1 MTVHK
6 DELTETPVAPA
17 PSRGRVISQ
26 ALVPVVGE
34 VKKAPPFVG
43 RSHFEELLRSKQYAE
58 ALAVLYRMRDVAPDN
73 PSVSR
78 GIVLLKDRLYLDFL
92 ERLGSLDGT
101 PRLAVA
107 LDELSGDEHIVARL
121 VDGIASLGDVFASSK
136 LGRFETAKVLVEL
149 LDRGQLVLRT
159 SGVQRNPTIHFAPH
173 SNGATMDPPSFE
185 ALFERAS
192 DAYLDR
198 RYDEALALF
207 ERCLELRPDNKR
219 VAHNVE
225 LLNRRKSGQH

>member
-1 MTVHK
+1 V
-6 DELTETPVAPA
+6 V
-17 PSRGRVISQ
+17 SQ

-43 RSHFEELLRSKQYAE
+43 RSHFEDLLRHKRYAE

-78 GIVLLKDRLYLDFL
+78 GIVLLKERLYQDYL
-92 ERLGSLDGT
+92 ERLGTLDGT
-101 PRLAVA
+101 PRLAVKVNE
-107 LDELSGDEHIVARL
+107 LTGDELAVARL
-121 VDGIASLGDVFASSK
+121 VDGIASLADLFAASK

-149 LDRGQLVLRT
+149 LDRGQLHLRT
-159 SGVQRNPTIHFAPH
+159 SAIQTNPTIHFAAP
-173 SNGATMDPPSFE
+173 SAGATAEPNFE
-185 ALFERAS
+185 VLFARAS

-207 ERCLELRPDNKR
+207 KKCQAIQPENRR

-225 LLNRRKSGQH
+225 VLTKRAQKG